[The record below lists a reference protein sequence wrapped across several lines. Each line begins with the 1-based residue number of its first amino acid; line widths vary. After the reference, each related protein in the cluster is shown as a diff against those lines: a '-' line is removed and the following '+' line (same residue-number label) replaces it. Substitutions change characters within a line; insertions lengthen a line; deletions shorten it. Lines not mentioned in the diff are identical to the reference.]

1 MSITIEQFLS
11 FSESEQLQTV
21 KELNDTGNVKTII
34 DVLTRVGIENL
45 SIPLLGELGRAYNN
59 NGNEKEAIKVLESI
73 DEAHRDAV
81 WYYRCAFGC
90 REPTRGASRRACGV
104 RRTEGSAG

>member
-1 MSITIEQFLS
+1 MYCMSITIEQFLS

-34 DVLTRVGIENL
+34 DMLTRVGIENL

-59 NGNEKEAIKVLESI
+59 NGNEK
-73 DEAHRDAV
+73 RQ
-81 WYYRCAFGC
+81 
-90 REPTRGASRRACGV
+90 
-104 RRTEGSAG
+104 